1 VAGGGAASPSRPGQ
15 CSGGQLQRATIARAL
30 LLRLQRN
37 LSLIVISHDMDV
49 VRYM

>member
-1 VAGGGAASPSRPGQ
+1 VAGGARPRLPAA